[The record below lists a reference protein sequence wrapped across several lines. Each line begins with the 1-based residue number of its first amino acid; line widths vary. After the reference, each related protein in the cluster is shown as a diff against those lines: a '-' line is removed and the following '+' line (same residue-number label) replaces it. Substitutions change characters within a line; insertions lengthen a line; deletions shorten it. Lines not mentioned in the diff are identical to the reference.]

1 MNGDRLS
8 PHPCLFLPQI
18 LFPSQVELEVG
29 IKGRVESGLF
39 FQTLSSSL
47 IMINN
52 ELLLIMDSLAVPGI
66 EATVA
71 NHRAVVPV
79 LL

>member
-1 MNGDRLS
+1 
-8 PHPCLFLPQI
+8 
-18 LFPSQVELEVG
+18 
-29 IKGRVESGLF
+29 
-39 FQTLSSSL
+39 
-47 IMINN
+47 MINN
-52 ELLLIMDSLAVPGI
+52 ELLLIMDSLAVLGV